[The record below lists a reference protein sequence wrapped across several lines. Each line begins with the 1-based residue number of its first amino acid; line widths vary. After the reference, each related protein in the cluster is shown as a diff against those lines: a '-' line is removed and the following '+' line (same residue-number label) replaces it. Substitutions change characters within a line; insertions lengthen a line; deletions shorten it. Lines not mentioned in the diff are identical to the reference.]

1 MACLNDMKSNCN
13 LFHTAAKVG
22 DLETLKNLITK
33 VDVDC
38 KEETTRETALHVANR
53 SLINTKT
60 SDGFG

>member
-1 MACLNDMKSNCN
+1 MALKSNCD
-13 LFHTAAKVG
+13 LFHAAARVG
-22 DLETLKNLITK
+22 DLVTLKNLITK